1 MHGCSR
7 ADTVFQE
14 HLVDD
19 GGGGGG
25 GQQFGCWSSVDGF
38 PVGDCFLAVNDDFP
52 CGHYIVCLENNFE
65 VPLYGHL
72 GGGFKVFGN

>member
-1 MHGCSR
+1 MGGCSW
-7 ADTVFQE
+7 ADTVFHE

-25 GQQFGCWSSVDGF
+25 GEHFGCWAAHGF

-65 VPLYGHL
+65 VPLYGHRA
-72 GGGFKVFGN
+72 